1 MGSIDNGRYANVVR
15 LILAEKW
22 LTITVIG
29 SVITFQFISSFKV
42 DIIDP
47 LLDFVLPCDKF
58 SFMDVTVRDGED
70 VMPRNQKLVLR
81 FGDWV
86 REFIKWGVVM
96 VMLYLV
102 SKYTN
107 FPESPGG
114 NYTGAAVM

>member
-1 MGSIDNGRYANVVR
+1 MDNDKYANVVR

-29 SVITFQFISSFKV
+29 SVLTFQFVSAFKT

-47 LLDFVLPCDKF
+47 LLDFALPCDKF
-58 SFMDVTVRDGED
+58 SFMDITVRDGQD
-70 VMPRNQKLVLR
+70 VIPQNHKLVLR

-96 VMLYLV
+96 VMLYLI

-107 FPESPGG
+107 FPDTPGG
-114 NYTGAAVM
+114 NKNGAAVM

>member
-1 MGSIDNGRYANVVR
+1 MGDKYANVIR
-15 LILAEKW
+15 LILAERW

-29 SVITFQFISSFKV
+29 SVMTFQFISSFKT
-42 DIIDP
+42 DILDP

-58 SFMDVTVRDGED
+58 GFMDITVRDGD
-70 VMPRNQKLVLR
+70 DIRPKNQKLVLG

-96 VMLYLV
+96 VVLYLV

-107 FPESPGG
+107 FPETPGG
-114 NYTGAAVM
+114 NATGSAVM

>member
-1 MGSIDNGRYANVVR
+1 MDDKYSNVVR

-29 SVITFQFISSFKV
+29 SVLTFQFISAFKV

-47 LLDFVLPCDKF
+47 LLDFALPCDKF
-58 SFMDVTVRDGED
+58 AFMDITVRDGEEFI
-70 VMPRNQKLVLR
+70 PRNQKLILK
-81 FGDWV
+81 FGDWT

-96 VMLYLV
+96 VLLYFV

-107 FPESPGG
+107 FPNTPGG
-114 NYTGAAVM
+114 NNKGAAIM